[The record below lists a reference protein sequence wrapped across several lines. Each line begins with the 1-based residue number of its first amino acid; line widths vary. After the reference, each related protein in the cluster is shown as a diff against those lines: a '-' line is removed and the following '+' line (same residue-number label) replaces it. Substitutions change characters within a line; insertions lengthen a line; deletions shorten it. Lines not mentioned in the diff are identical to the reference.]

1 MNIKKKK
8 ININKHPAVVVG
20 LNVGGLGVIRAL
32 SEKKIRT
39 IGVDSTFAIPG
50 AQTRLCRKV
59 KCQSIENDTLIE
71 TLIDIAKRS
80 SYKPV
85 LYLCEDV
92 AVMVVAKNIREI
104 EKFYFLNFP
113 EVKTVETLMD
123 KKLFSQYAQ
132 KNKLSAPAYYTA
144 QNMPELEKIA
154 DKAPFPCILKPTFR
168 TAEYNEYAPSKAYQI
183 KSPEELVSIYKIISP
198 WIDEVIIQ
206 EWIPGSDDQV
216 LFSLM
221 YYDTLSKCT
230 VSLCGRKLR
239 QWHPET
245 GTASIVESIENET
258 VRVESEKLFDLVKY
272 RGMGSVEFKKDPRD
286 GKLKLIEATVGRA
299 DWLSY
304 LAVASGI
311 NIPYIYYCD
320 ILFGRKL
327 PVTPAIYG
335 VKWIVDD
342 NDLKAAFYYF
352 IKGELSIKKWINTLH
367 GPRSFAY
374 FNKKDIGPW
383 IFLLIQ
389 LFLKIF
395 FNIFQITRKIK
406 LISPNK
412 Q

>member
-1 MNIKKKK
+1 MNSTKEK
-8 ININKHPAVVVG
+8 IHINTHPAVVVG

-59 KCQSIENDTLIE
+59 KCQSIENDTLVE
-71 TLIDIAKRS
+71 TLIDIAKS
-80 SYKPV
+80 CSYKPV

-92 AVMVVAKNIREI
+92 AVMVIARNLREI
-104 EKFYFLNFP
+104 EKYYFLNFP
-113 EVKTVETLMD
+113 EEKTVETLMD

-132 KNKLSAPAYYTA
+132 KNKLCAPAFYTA
-144 QNMPELEKIA
+144 HNLSELEIIA

-168 TAEYNEYAPSKAYQI
+168 TAAYNEYAPSKAYQVT
-183 KSPEELVSIYKIISP
+183 SPEELISIYKTISP

-216 LFSLM
+216 FFSLM
-221 YYDTLSKCT
+221 YYDRLAKCT
-230 VSLCGRKLR
+230 TSLCGRKLR

-245 GTASIVESIENET
+245 GTASIVESIDDEN
-258 VRVESEKLFDLVKY
+258 VRVESQKLFDLVKY

-286 GKLKLIEATVGRA
+286 NTLKLIEATVGRA

-304 LAVASGI
+304 LAVASGK

-320 ILFGRKL
+320 IVFERKL
-327 PVTPAIYG
+327 PVTPPTYG

-342 NDLKAAFYYF
+342 NDLKAAVYYF
-352 IKGELSIKKWINTLH
+352 LKGELSIKKWIQSLQ

-374 FNKKDIGPW
+374 FDKKDIGPW

-406 LISPNK
+406 LVSPNK
-412 Q
+412 